1 MPLLIVQSSAETVRS
16 SMSGGSR
23 ARRER
28 LCLLCPYVFRA
39 TSSSPSSSRPPTRK
53 PAAVTG
59 CEPPLTRESM
69 MPTYTAMEMMIC
81 CAARALEDGRTVAVG
96 TGVPC
101 AAAMLA
107 QRTHAPRLTIVFE
120 AGGIAPQLPTMP
132 ISVGDSRTF
141 YRAVMATSMA
151 DVMETCQRG
160 MIDYTFLGGAQIDA
174 HGNLNSTM
182 IGSDH
187 SRPHVRLPGSGGAND
202 LASLCWRI
210 LVVTNHDRRRFVE
223 KVDFLTTPGYL
234 KGPGAREAAG
244 LPAGTGPYRVITD
257 LAVMGYDE
265 VTKRMQVRSLHPGIT
280 LDQVRAATGFELG
293 RLDTLTITPPP
304 TDEELRIL
312 HEEVDPHRYVLGR
325 G

>member
-1 MPLLIVQSSAETVRS
+1 MPA
-16 SMSGGSR
+16 
-23 ARRER
+23 
-28 LCLLCPYVFRA
+28 
-39 TSSSPSSSRPPTRK
+39 
-53 PAAVTG
+53 
-59 CEPPLTRESM
+59 
-69 MPTYTAMEMMIC
+69 YTPIELMIC
-81 CAARALEDGRTVAVG
+81 CASRALEDGRTVAVG

-120 AGGIAPQLPTMP
+120 AGGVAPQLPTMP

-174 HGNLNSTM
+174 YGNLNSTM
-182 IGSDH
+182 IGTDH
-187 SRPHVRLPGSGGAND
+187 ARPRVRLPGSGGAND

-234 KGPGAREAAG
+234 TGPGAREAAG

-265 VTKRMQVRSLHPGIT
+265 TTKRMQVRSLHPGVT
-280 LDQVRAATGFELG
+280 LEQVRAATGFELG
-293 RLDTLTITPPP
+293 FLEPPAITSAPQ
-304 TDEELRIL
+304 DEELRIL
-312 HEEVDPHRYVLGR
+312 REEVDPYRWVLGR
-325 G
+325 C